1 LRTINDEKKRKR
13 MVTLKIKMYN
23 IEKCMDIFIID
34 NENLN
39 YDFLIGLDCNKNFKL
54 IQTEELKIIQCNTQE
69 KKKLALN

>member
-1 LRTINDEKKRKR
+1 MRTINDEKKRKR